1 MELMRMETPIRGLD
15 KLNETLNRF
24 LAAPWPAFERTPL
37 EEALTVADWSP
48 VVDIQETNNEYVIKA
63 EIPEVKKENVRLTVE
78 EGALTIR
85 GERFKEKEEKG
96 RKFHRTERSYGTFLR
111 SFTLPPDADEKR
123 IEAKFEDGMLNV
135 ILPKSEISKPKSIE
149 IKVK

>member
-15 KLNETLNRF
+15 KLSETLNRF
-24 LAAPWPAFERTPL
+24 LANPWPTFERTPL

-48 VVDIQETNNEYVIKA
+48 VVDIEENEKGYTIKA
-63 EIPEVKKENVRLTVE
+63 EVPEVKKENVRLTVE
-78 EGALTIR
+78 EGTLTIR

-111 SFTLPPDADEKR
+111 SFTLPVDADEKK
-123 IEAKFEDGMLNV
+123 IEATFEDGMLNV
-135 ILPKSEISKPKSIE
+135 FLPKSEAAKPRAIE
-149 IKVK
+149 IRVK